1 MALASRRR
9 ARRKP
14 RWLLIGAL
22 LTLAVVTV
30 NATLSARSKEPGR
43 RLAQLSYLDRVR
55 PYVEQSTAQ
64 GAEIALVRSDAVK
77 LGREGVRRKL
87 DRVARQAQEV
97 LASVQREEP
106 PDALS
111 TSHSLLVASM
121 AVRAKAIASLRDALG
136 RLTARQ
142 SPASSIDELA
152 GAGEDIVAADRT
164 YQVFLDSLPASPE
177 GVMERVMPPSR
188 WTEDAAL
195 WSRAELV
202 AFAGAFRASAAPG
215 SVRDVAVVVVTTD
228 PAAVAS
234 EGGSSVLPLTKGL
247 KLEAVV
253 ANVGNEIERRVPV
266 VATLR
271 SPTGKVDSARDFVDL
286 APAQRRVVTL
296 GGLQPAA
303 GPPSTLSVVV
313 GPVADEGSIVDNGF
327 TMSLL
332 VRG

>member
-9 ARRKP
+9 GRRKP

-22 LTLAVVTV
+22 LSLAVLTV
-30 NATLSARSKEPGR
+30 NATLSARSKEPGQ

-55 PYVEQSTAQ
+55 PHIEQSTAH
-64 GAEIALVRSDAVK
+64 GAEIAQVRSGGMR
-77 LGREGVRRKL
+77 LGRDGIRRRL
-87 DRVARQAQEV
+87 DRVARQAQEA
-97 LASVQREEP
+97 LAAVQREEP
-106 PDALS
+106 PDDLA
-111 TSHSLLVASM
+111 TSHSLLVAAM
-121 AVRAKAIASLRDALG
+121 AVRAKAATTLRDTLG
-136 RLTARQ
+136 GLTARQ
-142 SPASSIDELA
+142 LPASAIDALT
-152 GAGEDIVAADRT
+152 GAGEDVVAADRT
-164 YQVFLDSLPASPE
+164 YQVFLDSLPRAQ
-177 GVMERVMPPSR
+177 GVDAPVMPASR
-188 WTEDAAL
+188 WTEDASL

-202 AFAGAFRASAAPG
+202 AFAAAVRSSAAPG

-234 EGGSSVLPLTKGL
+234 EGGASVLPLTRGL

-253 ANVGNEIERRVPV
+253 ANVGNEAERRVPV

-271 SPTGKVDSARDFVDL
+271 GPTGKLDTARDFVDL

-296 GGLQPAA
+296 GGLQPVA

-313 GPVADEGSIVDNGF
+313 GPVADEGSLADNGF
-327 TMSLL
+327 SMSLL

>member
-1 MALASRRR
+1 LGQEGIRRR
-9 ARRKP
+9 
-14 RWLLIGAL
+14 
-22 LTLAVVTV
+22 
-30 NATLSARSKEPGR
+30 
-43 RLAQLSYLDRVR
+43 
-55 PYVEQSTAQ
+55 
-64 GAEIALVRSDAVK
+64 
-77 LGREGVRRKL
+77 L

-97 LASVQREEP
+97 LAAVQREEP
-106 PDALS
+106 PEALT

-121 AVRAKAIASLRDALG
+121 AVRAKAVTTLRDALG
-136 RLTARQ
+136 RLTATQ
-142 SPASSIDELA
+142 SPASSIDALA

-164 YQVFLDSLPASPE
+164 YQVFLDSLPRTP
-177 GVMERVMPPSR
+177 GMDGTVMPPSR

-195 WSRAELV
+195 WSRAEVV
-202 AFAGAFRASAAPG
+202 AFAGAIRSSAAPG
-215 SVRDVAVVVVTTD
+215 SVRDVAVVVVTTE

-253 ANVGNEIERRVPV
+253 ANVGNETERRVPV

-271 SPTGKVDSARDFVDL
+271 GPSGQVDSARDFVDL

-296 GGLQPAA
+296 GGFQPTV
-303 GPPSTLSVVV
+303 GPPSTLSVVI

-327 TMSLL
+327 SMSLL